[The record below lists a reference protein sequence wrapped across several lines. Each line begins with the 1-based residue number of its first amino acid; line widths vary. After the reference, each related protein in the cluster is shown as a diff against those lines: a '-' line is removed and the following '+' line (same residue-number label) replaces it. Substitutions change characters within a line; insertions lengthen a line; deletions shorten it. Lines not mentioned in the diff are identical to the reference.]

1 MKFIVDEM
9 PYFKSDCPFYEC
21 GTGMCVCACDRK
33 CECYYFDTGRNPNF
47 CLWLKEIDNDVR

>member
-9 PYFKSDCPFYEC
+9 PYFKSDCPFYES

-33 CECYYFDTGRNPNF
+33 FECDYFATGRNPDF
-47 CLWLKEIDNDVR
+47 CLWLKEIDEDGR